1 MADLK
6 ISQLPALGDNLAT
19 GDKIALVDSSSSET
33 KSLTVANLFSANSFG
48 LLSSNAIPI
57 AKISVTAGSIAGTAV
72 ADLGISTAKVD
83 NDAITS
89 AKLDNNSSAQVVTSL
104 PGSGG
109 FTGQIAA
116 NSNDGYAASIW
127 DGSAWQ
133 SLKAAASIN
142 SITGDT
148 TSIVNIAVA
157 TSGSTRAL
165 SASIDDSSA
174 AAQFLAGPSGAAGAV
189 SLRAI
194 TGADLPTATSSALG
208 AIKVNGE
215 GLRMDTGV
223 IEIDNDVSA
232 SSAYN
237 LVAVTAKGLVSAYRT
252 ITAADLPDG
261 STSAK
266 GALQVGSGLAVSSGV
281 ISVDNTATA
290 GTYTKV
296 TITAS
301 GLVSSGTTLSSTDL
315 PAHSAALLT
324 SGNLDIARVPT
335 NAITGVKLADASTT
349 QFGGPGST
357 SEIVTFPTARFK
369 GDRFWDEYHGDEY
382 IWTGSSWAA
391 VTITGGELIYG
402 GTYNA
407 ASGQN
412 KVASVTTAGAAAGLQ
427 TGVGLPT
434 PSATNIRVYVV
445 VSDSGTGSGNAPAVA
460 LAPPDMLVSN
470 GTNAWDLVDVSN
482 AIAGQTASN
491 ISFTPYQNLA
501 STNTQAVIQ
510 ELDDEKVGKAGI
522 NTITGTL
529 EIGTTGILK
538 FEGSTANA
546 YEIQLSSADPLQAS
560 RNIVLPDQSGTVLV
574 SGGASIVNA
583 DVATNAALAYS
594 KLAALASGSI
604 LVGNG
609 SNVATV
615 QAVSGD
621 ATLSNAG
628 VLTIAASAITN
639 AKISS
644 SAAIALS
651 KLATGALPTAITVT
665 NGNVASDAAIAGSK
679 ISPDFGTQA
688 ITTTGNLTLNNQAD
702 LRLGDS
708 DGSHYVAIQAGATVG
723 TSYTIELPT
732 TVGATGK
739 VLKSTVSGQVATL
752 TWETDATDDA
762 AANLTGTTLASNV
775 VSSSL
780 TSVGT
785 LTGLVVNGDATF
797 TGASSNVVWDKSA
810 NAFTGTIAATAFS
823 GPLTGNITGNCSGT
837 ALSVTQAAQS
847 AITSL
852 GTLTGLE
859 IGSTA
864 AEMLTLNSTDG
875 DEAYIGFE
883 QSGTRKAFL
892 GIDGN
897 EQIIFRNEV
906 EGKSLY
912 FQSKEGGT
920 NYSLMTLNGAASSL
934 YYVLDTDAANTH
946 DRKFRTTSTGA
957 IVESSK
963 GDAYLQ
969 VIAET
974 DASGNDAVVRMRTY
988 NTTNGYSRIEFG
1000 DTADADVGRI
1010 YYYHPDNALKFV
1022 TDNTIALTLDSSQN
1036 ATFAGNIT
1044 SDSGGATT
1052 TLQLDSDTESSIK
1065 FNDHGGSAKAYRIG
1079 TNISSNDGQFE
1090 IKDDT
1095 AGAERF
1101 RIATDGAATFAGTV
1115 SDSKGD
1121 LRSIPKNAKTSA
1133 YVAVAADADVG
1144 RIYYYHPDNALKFV
1158 TDNTTALTL
1167 DSSQNATF
1175 AGTVSDSKGNLRS
1188 IPRLDKTSAYTIT
1201 AADAGKT
1208 ITADGNITIP
1218 NSVMAEGDAI
1228 TIIAD
1233 GTADITITQ
1242 GSGFVMYNAADASTG
1257 NRTLALRGM
1266 ATIRWKHT
1274 NYCYI
1279 SGAGLS

>member
-19 GDKIALVDSSSSET
+19 ADKIAVVDGSASET
-33 KSLTVANLFSANSFG
+33 KSLTIANLFSANSFG
-48 LLSSNAIPI
+48 LLGSNAIPI
-57 AKISVTAGSIAGTAV
+57 AKVSVTAGSIAGTAV
-72 ADLGISTAKVD
+72 ADLGISTAKVA
-83 NDAITS
+83 NDAITA

-142 SITGDT
+142 TINGDT
-148 TSIVNIAVA
+148 SSIVNIAVA
-157 TSGSTRAL
+157 TSGSTRTI

-174 AAQFLAGPSGAAGAV
+174 AAQFMAGPSGAAGAV

-223 IEIDNDVSA
+223 IEIDNDVTA

-266 GALQVGSGLAVSSGV
+266 GALQVGTGLAVSNGV

-301 GLVSSGTTLSSTDL
+301 GLVSSGTALVAGDV

-324 SGNLDIARVPT
+324 SGTLDVARIAADSIGREKFSNTSTCIFGSV
-335 NAITGVKLADASTT
+335 AQTG
-349 QFGGPGST
+349 
-357 SEIVTFPTARFK
+357 FPSISDSYR
-369 GDRFWDEYHGDEY
+369 
-382 IWTGSSWAA
+382 
-391 VTITGGELIYG
+391 GELFFDTTEEDLYINDSNAWQPVTTLTKGSLKLG
-402 GTYNA
+402 GVYNA
-407 ASGQN
+407 SNSTVTSVTSHGASVGLTVGQN
-412 KVASVTTAGAAAGLQ
+412 
-427 TGVGLPT
+427 LPT
-434 PSATNIRVYVV
+434 PSSTTDSTYLIIGTGGTPSGIPNGPTGELIPPDYLLSLHSSTADSWVEIDLSTTVSSPTAANVSVTSGWGGSSTNVQTALAELASDKIGVGGGNITGVLKIEAAGSLQWEGTANDYETTLVATN
-445 VSDSGTGSGNAPAVA
+445 PASA
-460 LAPPDMLVSN
+460 DR
-470 GTNAWDLVDVSN
+470 
-482 AIAGQTASN
+482 
-491 ISFTPYQNLA
+491 
-501 STNTQAVIQ
+501 
-510 ELDDEKVGKAGI
+510 
-522 NTITGTL
+522 TIT
-529 EIGTTGILK
+529 
-538 FEGSTANA
+538 
-546 YEIQLSSADPLQAS
+546 
-560 RNIVLPDQSGTVLV
+560 LPDANGTVLL
-574 SGGASIVNA
+574 SGGAAIVNA
-583 DVATNAALAYS
+583 DVATNCALAYS

-615 QAVSGD
+615 QALSGD

-628 VLTIAASAITN
+628 VLTIASSAITN

-688 ITTTGNLTLNNQAD
+688 ITTSGNLTLNNQAD

-785 LTGLVVNGDATF
+785 LTGLVVDGDVTF
-797 TGASSNVVWDKSA
+797 TGASSNGLWDKSA
-810 NAFTGTIAATAFS
+810 NAFVANVTGN
-823 GPLTGNITGNCSGT
+823 LTGNADTATTATTATNANHISVADNESTNENNLIPFIEDASATGN
-837 ALSVTQAAQS
+837 V
-847 AITSL
+847 
-852 GTLTGLE
+852 GLE
-859 IGSTA
+859 S
-864 AEMLTLNSTDG
+864 DG
-875 DEAYIGFE
+875 DFHY
-883 QSGTRKAFL
+883 
-892 GIDGN
+892 N
-897 EQIIFRNEV
+897 P
-906 EGKSLY
+906 
-912 FQSKEGGT
+912 
-920 NYSLMTLNGAASSL
+920 
-934 YYVLDTDAANTH
+934 
-946 DRKFRTTSTGA
+946 STG
-957 IVESSK
+957 K
-963 GDAYLQ
+963 
-969 VIAET
+969 
-974 DASGNDAVVRMRTY
+974 
-988 NTTNGYSRIEFG
+988 
-1000 DTADADVGRI
+1000 
-1010 YYYHPDNALKFV
+1010 V
-1022 TDNTIALTLDSSQN
+1022 T
-1036 ATFAGNIT
+1036 
-1044 SDSGGATT
+1044 ATT
-1052 TLQLDSDTESSIK
+1052 
-1065 FNDHGGSAKAYRIG
+1065 F
-1079 TNISSNDGQFE
+1079 
-1090 IKDDT
+1090 DD
-1095 AGAERF
+1095 AQGP
-1101 RIATDGAATFAGTV
+1101 V
-1115 SDSKGD
+1115 
-1121 LRSIPKNAKTSA
+1121 RSIPQN
-1133 YVAVAADADVG
+1133 
-1144 RIYYYHPDNALKFV
+1144 
-1158 TDNTTALTL
+1158 
-1167 DSSQNATF
+1167 SQS
-1175 AGTVSDSKGNLRS
+1175 G
-1188 IPRLDKTSAYTIT
+1188 AYTLV
-1201 AADAGKT
+1201 AADAGKH
-1208 ITADGNITIP
+1208 ILASGNITVP
-1218 NSVMAEGDAI
+1218 DSVFSAGDAV
-1228 TIIAD
+1228 TIVNNTGSD
-1233 GTADITITQ
+1233 LTITKTITT
-1242 GSGFVMYNAADASTG
+1242 MYLGTDASSA
-1257 NRTLALRGM
+1257 NRTLATRGV
-1266 ATIRWKHT
+1266 ATILFASGT
-1274 NYCYI
+1274 VAYI

>member
-19 GDKIALVDSSSSET
+19 ADKIAVVDGSASET
-33 KSLTVANLFSANSFG
+33 KSLTIANLFSANSFG
-48 LLSSNAIPI
+48 LLGSNAIPI
-57 AKISVTAGSIAGTAV
+57 AKISVTAGSIAGTAI
-72 ADLGISTAKVD
+72 ADLGISTAKVA

-142 SITGDT
+142 TIAGDT

-157 TSGSTRAL
+157 TSGSTRTI
-165 SASIDDSSA
+165 SASIDNSSA
-174 AAQFLAGPSGAAGAV
+174 AAQFMAGPSGAAGAV

-194 TGADLPTATSSALG
+194 TGADLPLATSTAQG
-208 AIKVNGE
+208 TIKINGE
-215 GLRMDTGV
+215 GLRIDTGV
-223 IEIDNDVSA
+223 IEIDNDVTA

-237 LVAVTAKGLVSAYRT
+237 LVAVSAKGLV
-252 ITAADLPDG
+252 TAARVIQSSDLPDG
-261 STSAK
+261 SASAK
-266 GALQVGSGLAVSSGV
+266 GALQVGTGLAVSNGV
-281 ISVDNTATA
+281 VSVDNTATA
-290 GTYTKV
+290 GTYTKL

-427 TGVGLPT
+427 TGTGLPS

-445 VSDSGTGSGNAPAVA
+445 ISDSGTGTGNAPNVA

-470 GTNAWDLVDVSN
+470 GTNSWDLIDVSN

-491 ISFTPYQNLA
+491 ISFTPYGNLA
-501 STNTQAVIQ
+501 STNTQACLQ
-510 ELDDEKVGKAGI
+510 ELDDEKVGMAGI

-560 RNIVLPDQSGTVLV
+560 RNIVLPDQSGNVLV
-574 SGGASIVNA
+574 QGNASLVNA
-583 DVATNAALAYS
+583 DVATNCALAYS

-604 LVGNG
+604 LVGNA

-628 VLTIAASAITN
+628 VLTIASSAITN

-665 NGNVASDAAIAGSK
+665 NGNVVGSAAIAGTK

-752 TWETDATDDA
+752 TWEDDA
-762 AANLTGTTLASNV
+762 SNTAASALTGNTLASGV
-775 VSSSL
+775 TASSL
-780 TSVGT
+780 TSVGSLSGLVVDGDMT
-785 LTGLVVNGDATF
+785 LTGAAN
-797 TGASSNVVWDKSA
+797 NVVWDKS
-810 NAFTGTIAATAFS
+810 
-823 GPLTGNITGNCSGT
+823 
-837 ALSVTQAAQS
+837 
-847 AITSL
+847 
-852 GTLTGLE
+852 
-859 IGSTA
+859 
-864 AEMLTLNSTDG
+864 
-875 DEAYIGFE
+875 
-883 QSGTRKAFL
+883 
-892 GIDGN
+892 
-897 EQIIFRNEV
+897 
-906 EGKSLY
+906 
-912 FQSKEGGT
+912 
-920 NYSLMTLNGAASSL
+920 
-934 YYVLDTDAANTH
+934 
-946 DRKFRTTSTGA
+946 
-957 IVESSK
+957 
-963 GDAYLQ
+963 
-969 VIAET
+969 
-974 DASGNDAVVRMRTY
+974 
-988 NTTNGYSRIEFG
+988 
-1000 DTADADVGRI
+1000 
-1010 YYYHPDNALKFV
+1010 DNALEFA
-1022 TDNTIALTLDSSQN
+1022 DNAKAIFGTGGDLEISHTGVFSLISNTGDLVIRSTNDTYLQSDNNVLIGDVGNNEVFIKCIDDGAVELYHDNVKVFNTVGSGITVLGPEGGSAFINMYADEGDDNADKYHLKVEQDGTGFYIKNDVSGSTETNLRAVGNGAVELYHNNVKTLATQANGITVLGPEGGHAEVLLYADEGDDNADKWRTQVDTSGNFKIGNYSTGSWVNGLTLDGSNN
-1036 ATFAGNIT
+1036 A
-1044 SDSGGATT
+1044 S
-1052 TLQLDSDTESSIK
+1052 
-1065 FNDHGGSAKAYRIG
+1065 
-1079 TNISSNDGQFE
+1079 
-1090 IKDDT
+1090 
-1095 AGAERF
+1095 
-1101 RIATDGAATFAGTV
+1101 FAGTV

-1121 LRSIPKNAKTSA
+1121 LRKIPINAQSSS
-1133 YVAVAADADVG
+1133 Y
-1144 RIYYYHPDNALKFV
+1144 
-1158 TDNTTALTL
+1158 TL
-1167 DSSQNATF
+1167 VSS
-1175 AGTVSDSKGNLRS
+1175 
-1188 IPRLDKTSAYTIT
+1188 
-1201 AADAGKT
+1201 DAGKT
-1208 ITADGNITIP
+1208 IRTDSGVTVPAG
-1218 NSVMAEGDAI
+1218 VFYEGEAI
-1228 TIIAD
+1228 TIYNNS
-1233 GTADITITQ
+1233 GSDITITQ
-1242 GSGFVMYNAADASTG
+1242 GANQTTYNAADAATG
-1257 NRTLALRGM
+1257 NRTLAGRGLC
-1266 ATIRWKHT
+1266 TVLCFS
-1274 NYCYI
+1274 NNQFVI